1 MNNFLKIVILLF
13 VPILGIQY
21 GYSQKQSDKLK
32 QKEKELQKKIANTK
46 NLIKATRNTEQLTIA
61 ELGIINH
68 QISYREELISTINY
82 QLKQIDVQILDI
94 LKQIEVLENSLK
106 ILKEEYA
113 EMISFAYRNRNKDYA
128 LIYIF
133 SAKTYAQA
141 YRRMKYI
148 QQYADF
154 RTNQAKR
161 INDTKEQLNLK
172 LNELAS
178 KKQEKQSLSEQQ
190 LAEKQNFL
198 NDKVQ
203 QQSALSK
210 LKANEQKLK
219 NELAQQEKRKKEIS
233 YKIRKAIE
241 EEIAATA
248 KKNNTTGFR
257 LTPEAQKLSNNF
269 VANKGKLPWPV
280 SKGEITGRYGK
291 HQHAVV
297 STATIENNGIDITTP
312 KESIVRCVFSG
323 KVTSVLI
330 IPGAGKVVMIS
341 HGAYRTV
348 YANLKEVF
356 VKKGDQ
362 VETKDNIGV
371 LLPSSDSPGVSQA
384 HFEIWKISSTGM
396 STENPALWIYR

>member
-1 MNNFLKIVILLF
+1 MTKWFKIILFFFAAILLA
-13 VPILGIQY
+13 QT
-21 GYSQKQSDKLK
+21 SHAQKQSDKLK
-32 QKEKELQKKIANTK
+32 QKEKVLQKKIATTK

-82 QLKQIDVQILDI
+82 QMKQIDVLILDMQ
-94 LKQIEVLENSLK
+94 KQIEVLENSLK
-106 ILKEEYA
+106 VLKEEYA
-113 EMISFAYRNRNKDYA
+113 EMIAFAYKNRNKDYA

-154 RTNQAKR
+154 RINQAKR
-161 INDTKEQLNLK
+161 IKETRVQIEAK
-172 LNELAS
+172 MEELAL
-178 KKQEKQSLSEQQ
+178 KKTEKLSLSEEQ

-198 NDKVQ
+198 NDKAQ
-203 QQSALSK
+203 QQQALNK
-210 LKANEQKLK
+210 LKANEAKLK
-219 NELAQQEKRKKEIS
+219 TELAYQEKKKKEIS

-248 KKNNTTGFR
+248 KKNNSTGFS
-257 LTPEAQKLSNNF
+257 LTPEGKKLSNNF
-269 VANKGKLPWPV
+269 IANKGKLPWPV
-280 SKGEITGRYGK
+280 AKGEITGRYGK

-297 STATIENNGIDITTP
+297 STATIENNGIDITTT
-312 KESIVRCVFSG
+312 KESMVRCVFSG

-356 VKKGDQ
+356 VKKGD
-362 VETKDNIGV
+362 EISTKENIGV
-371 LLPSSDSPGVSQA
+371 LLPSSDNPGVSQA
-384 HFEIWKISSTGM
+384 HFEIWKISSSGM
-396 STENPALWIYR
+396 ATENPALWIYR

>member
-1 MNNFLKIVILLF
+1 MNKYLKIVVLLL
-13 VPILGIQY
+13 VPLFGAQY
-21 GYSQKQSDKLK
+21 SYSQKQSDKLK

-82 QLKQIDVQILDI
+82 QMKQIEGQILDI
-94 LKQIEVLENSLK
+94 QKQIEVLENSLK

-161 INDTKEQLNLK
+161 ISETKEQLKAK
-172 LNELAS
+172 LDELAS
-178 KKQEKQSLSEQQ
+178 KKLEKQNLSEQQ

-198 NDKVQ
+198 NDKEQ
-203 QQSALSK
+203 QQQTLNK
-210 LKANEQKLK
+210 LKSNEQKLK
-219 NELAQQEKRKKEIS
+219 NELAKQEKTKKEIS

-248 KKNNTTGFR
+248 KKNNTTGFK
-257 LTPEAQKLSNNF
+257 LTPEAQKLSNSF
-269 VANKGKLPWPV
+269 IANKGKLPWPV

-297 STATIENNGIDITTP
+297 STATIENNGIDITTS
-312 KESIVRCVFSG
+312 KESIVRCVFAG

-371 LLPSSDSPGVSQA
+371 LLPSSDNPGVSQA

-396 STENPALWIYR
+396 ATENPALWIYR